1 MTCPSFIKLFGKVY
15 ANKVAYTLIKT
26 AMIIDFSSL
35 RDSLN
40 LISFSSQRSE
50 MFVQNFTYAFHVL
63 DYRDYNFHSF

>member
-15 ANKVAYTLIKT
+15 VNKVAYTLIKT